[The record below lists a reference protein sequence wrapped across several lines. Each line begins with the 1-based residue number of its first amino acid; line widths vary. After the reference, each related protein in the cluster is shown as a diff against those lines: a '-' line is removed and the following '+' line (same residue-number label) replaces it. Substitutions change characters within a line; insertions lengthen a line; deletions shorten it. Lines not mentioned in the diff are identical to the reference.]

1 MQNAAMNI
9 EDKGGDQLVL
19 HVGPQHPGSG
29 HFRIIVTVDGD
40 YIVGAKPDPGY
51 VHRGAEKM
59 AEYRDYIGGIK
70 PHYFPSVLA
79 WHLWH
84 IPRSFYNVYVAYG

>member
-40 YIVGAKPDPGY
+40 IISLNAINLNDIIYFLMWILVGVIYHP
-51 VHRGAEKM
+51 
-59 AEYRDYIGGIK
+59 
-70 PHYFPSVLA
+70 
-79 WHLWH
+79 
-84 IPRSFYNVYVAYG
+84 

>member
-1 MQNAAMNI
+1 MKNAGMNI

-29 HFRIIVTVDGD
+29 HFRIVVTVDGD

-51 VHRGAEKM
+51 VHRGAE
-59 AEYRDYIGGIK
+59 
-70 PHYFPSVLA
+70 
-79 WHLWH
+79 
-84 IPRSFYNVYVAYG
+84 